1 MSPCGLVVYIT
12 SDEKSGIILIFISL
26 HVMYLFSLADFKIFS
41 LSFVESRL
49 NMRSVSMRTRMF

>member
-1 MSPCGLVVYIT
+1 VSPCGLVVYIT

-41 LSFVESRL
+41 LSLVESRL

>member
-41 LSFVESRL
+41 LSLVESRL